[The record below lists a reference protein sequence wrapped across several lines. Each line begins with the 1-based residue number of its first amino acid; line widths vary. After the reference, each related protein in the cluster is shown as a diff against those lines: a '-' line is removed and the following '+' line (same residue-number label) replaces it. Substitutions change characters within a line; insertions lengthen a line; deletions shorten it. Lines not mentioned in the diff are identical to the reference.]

1 MIPELKLIHLLVHHV
16 VLGVTSVLVL
26 HRNVSLAKL
35 GTIFT
40 LAQLLSP
47 MVHAMPKMCMVPIP
61 TLCMLIILAPK
72 TATPFNPSMVNILTL
87 III

>member
-1 MIPELKLIHLLVHHV
+1 MIPELKLTHLLVHHV
-16 VLGVTSVLVL
+16 VLGVMNVLVL
-26 HRNVSLAKL
+26 HPNVSLAKL
-35 GTIFT
+35 DTIFT
-40 LAQLLSP
+40 LALPLSP
-47 MVHAMPKMCMVPIP
+47 MVHAMPKMCTVHIP